1 MLHPVGPQPPSV
13 YWRRRLVALASTL
26 ALLILL
32 GLTARAV
39 IGRSAATPVAD
50 TSSSHRTT
58 PPASTT
64 PTSSAVSSSL
74 AATSNAAPS
83 SPSAAAATTSPTA
96 ASPSTSAHSTAAP
109 LPCTPGQ
116 LQVQAVVGQPQYAI
130 GAQPV
135 LTLQVTNEGAL
146 PCTQDVADSQIE
158 LRVYNG
164 ASRVWGSHDCQIQPG
179 VDVRT
184 LLTGHPAGF
193 SIVWSGLSSQ
203 PQCAGT
209 RQRVGA
215 GTYTLYAAL
224 SGHDGTAAQFT
235 IS

>member
-1 MLHPVGPQPPSV
+1 M
-13 YWRRRLVALASTL
+13 LASIVV
-26 ALLILL
+26 LLLLL

-39 IGRSAATPVAD
+39 LGRSSA
-50 TSSSHRTT
+50 T
-58 PPASTT
+58 PPAQAGSGQHTTSPATTSPATTAPASTPAPTSSAPTSST
-64 PTSSAVSSSL
+64 PTSSS
-74 AATSNAAPS
+74 AAS
-83 SPSAAAATTSPTA
+83 SPSVSASISASGTASGTA
-96 ASPSTSAHSTAAP
+96 APHGSAAP
-109 LPCTPGQ
+109 LPCTPAQ
-116 LQVQAVVGQPQYAI
+116 LQVQAVVGQQQYAI
-130 GAQPV
+130 GDQPV

-193 SIVWSGLSSQ
+193 SIVWSGLTSQ

>member
-1 MLHPVGPQPPSV
+1 MVG
-13 YWRRRLVALASTL
+13 
-26 ALLILL
+26 
-32 GLTARAV
+32 
-39 IGRSAATPVAD
+39 
-50 TSSSHRTT
+50 H
-58 PPASTT
+58 
-64 PTSSAVSSSL
+64 
-74 AATSNAAPS
+74 
-83 SPSAAAATTSPTA
+83 
-96 ASPSTSAHSTAAP
+96 
-109 LPCTPGQ
+109 
-116 LQVQAVVGQPQYAI
+116 PQYAI

-135 LTLQVTNEGAL
+135 LTLQVTNQGPL

-184 LLTGHPAGF
+184 LMTGHPAGF

-215 GTYTLYAAL
+215 GTYTLYASL
-224 SGHDGTAAQFT
+224 SGHDGTAAPFT
-235 IS
+235 IN